1 MMTDKNCAFCV
12 LLLAFLMSVIGA
24 KSVYGA
30 SPKSNPNDNTAS
42 ATSGSPPQSTTDI
55 TGTWSG
61 SFQSSHATAAV
72 GSFTMTVVISSDP
85 NGHLVGDASLVAHC
99 LKSHRLHVTVNGSD
113 VVLAGTDVD
122 GSNATFRGTLDKT
135 GTLLT
140 LKYMINGSASG
151 RCEIEDGTGNLS
163 KR

>member
-1 MMTDKNCAFCV
+1 M
-12 LLLAFLMSVIGA
+12 LGRGA
-24 KSVYGA
+24 
-30 SPKSNPNDNTAS
+30 
-42 ATSGSPPQSTTDI
+42 
-55 TGTWSG
+55 
-61 SFQSSHATAAV
+61 
-72 GSFTMTVVISSDP
+72 

-113 VVLAGTDVD
+113 VVLAGTDAD
-122 GSNATFRGTLDKT
+122 SDNATFRGTLDKT

>member
-1 MMTDKNCAFCV
+1 MTGNNSTFCV
-12 LLLAFLMSVIGA
+12 LFLTFLMSMIGA
-24 KSVYGA
+24 ETLYGA
-30 SPKSNPNDNTAS
+30 SPKSNPSDNTVS
-42 ATSGSPPQSTTDI
+42 ATSGSPQEGTTDI

-72 GSFTMTVVISSDP
+72 APFTMTVVISSDA
-85 NGHLVGDASLVAHC
+85 NGYLVGDASLVAHC
-99 LKSHRLHVTVNGSD
+99 LKSHRLHVIVKGSD
-113 VVLAGTDVD
+113 VVLAGTDAD
-122 GSNATFRGTLDKT
+122 GDNATFRGTLDKT